1 MRIEEQY
8 IGGVLFKNHIMEES
22 DMSTEQQK
30 NNWLTTC
37 QSCDKYGVDKCN
49 ECNCLLVTIMAISTS
64 RCPLNKW

>member
-8 IGGVLFKNHIMEES
+8 IDGVLYKNHILEES
-22 DMSTEQQK
+22 DMATEQQK
-30 NNWLTTC
+30 NSWLSTC

-49 ECNCLLVTIMAISTS
+49 ECGCLLVTIMTYSTS